1 MEIKPVDERKTLRNR
16 AETESS
22 NTYMNRRVDRF
33 CGESV
38 YLESHNSTMESV
50 VSIDCFVIFLIDKN
64 VSS

>member
-38 YLESHNSTMESV
+38 YLESHNSTMEYV

>member
-16 AETESS
+16 AETELS
-22 NTYMNRRVDRF
+22 NRYMNRRVDRF

-38 YLESHNSTMESV
+38 YLESHNSTMECEF
-50 VSIDCFVIFLIDKN
+50 SIDCFVIFLIDKN

>member
-38 YLESHNSTMESV
+38 YLESHNSTIESV

>member
-16 AETESS
+16 AETELS
-22 NTYMNRRVDRF
+22 NRYMNRRVDRF

>member
-1 MEIKPVDERKTLRNR
+1 MRGN
-16 AETESS
+16 ESFGM
-22 NTYMNRRVDRF
+22 NECMNRRVDRF